1 MNIALDIIAVA
12 IVAASVLLGIKKGFL
27 KTVLALAGMI
37 LVFFLA
43 YKLSVP
49 LGNVIDEKIV
59 NPSLRG
65 TASSRIADKIGVEL
79 QEGDKE
85 AQLENFEAEIEQKNE
100 SEEGLTVLGIGREKI
115 NQAAQEAS
123 GSVVK
128 GIFSLVDKLSGS
140 VSRII
145 AAVAIILAGVLIL
158 FVLKLVI
165 RPILKAVHLGGFDSA
180 LGGVLGGARGV
191 LIVLL
196 LAFVLRLAL
205 PAISNTINRETI
217 DKTLVFKYAYS
228 LVDGE

>member
-85 AQLENFEAEIEQKNE
+85 AEIEQKNE

-165 RPILKAVHLGGFDSA
+165 RPLLKAVHLGGFDSA

-191 LIVLL
+191 LIAGV
-196 LAFVLRLAL
+196 RLAARAPRDL
-205 PAISNTINRETI
+205 KHDQPRDHRQNAGFQIRLLTRRRRVTIN
-217 DKTLVFKYAYS
+217 TL
-228 LVDGE
+228 

>member
-145 AAVAIILAGVLIL
+145 AAIAIILAGVLIL

-165 RPILKAVHLGGFDSA
+165 RPILKAVHLGGVDSA

>member
-128 GIFSLVDKLSGS
+128 GIFSLHPVAWTMCCFGTSGVMVQIMDRLPAWYHHAKGLPREKVVDSCSALCTCLEEGGEMM
-140 VSRII
+140 I
-145 AAVAIILAGVLIL
+145 AIFALVAIVQAH
-158 FVLKLVI
+158 KYYTAS
-165 RPILKAVHLGGFDSA
+165 RD
-180 LGGVLGGARGV
+180 ARGCV
-191 LIVLL
+191 S
-196 LAFVLRLAL
+196 A
-205 PAISNTINRETI
+205 
-217 DKTLVFKYAYS
+217 
-228 LVDGE
+228 